1 MRTLKKLNKDG
12 IQILRQALTD
22 KDMLLPDYV
31 YVGFNVKIMMYEII
45 FLKKFGLE
53 SKQLNVSLDGIDNI
67 EDTDKLTRQ
76 LEREFLKPKPLPKGT
91 ILVKVKKA
99 KRKINAKD

>member
-1 MRTLKKLNKDG
+1 MKMLKKLSEEE
-12 IQILRQALTD
+12 IRILRQELTN
-22 KDMLLPDYV
+22 KDMLLPDQIL
-31 YVGFNVKIMMYEII
+31 VGFNVKTMMYEII

-53 SKQLNVSLDGIDNI
+53 AKQLNVSLVDIDNI
-67 EDTDKLTRQ
+67 EDTGKLTRQ
-76 LEREFLKPKPLPKGT
+76 LEREFLNPKPLPKGT

>member
-1 MRTLKKLNKDG
+1 MRTLKKLNKKG
-12 IQILRQALTD
+12 IQILRRALTD

-31 YVGFNVKIMMYEII
+31 YVGFNVKTMMYEII

-53 SKQLNVSLDGIDNI
+53 SKQLNVSLEGIDNI

-76 LEREFLKPKPLPKGT
+76 LEREFLKPKPLLKGT